1 MRIIGERQLQ
11 VQRRGDA
18 HHDLE
23 GEALGCRAGVG
34 RPDFADEGLP
44 RTSKAMTLLPQE
56 GD

>member
-23 GEALGCRAGVG
+23 GEALGCRAGMG